1 MNQSGNRFIETKT
14 LKSHANSLNL
24 RFLDDAELEFYEQH
38 RLLLPSVRRNLPRD
52 YVVATTQQ
60 GLGLPVANQEDL
72 NPPEPLRKLSRAHAN
87 GLHPFE
93 AELSRNPL
101 LSTFEH
107 STFEPWNTDA
117 AVDVAVSEG
126 DTLRE
131 SLVERYYAPWHVHVV
146 ARLRW
151 NKFYYVHSRF
161 MRHIEPSH
169 QLWQRHRLPEDPE
182 RIRSLRGMAT
192 GFKVLERFRHSD
204 RIALDEAFD
213 RTPAGKP
220 LSDTAQRCLR
230 ATQARWARKALKMSE
245 MDEAGLFA
253 FLGELA
259 ALIDEYRSDER
270 LALADDAEQYVRDAI
285 RLAMHAYS
293 LDWREFL
300 AVVQDRAGVGLAA
313 TLRRLD
319 PVESAADAAQ
329 RKLTR
334 TVEQPHLVAIVSRR
348 GGAAGIADEVVEFCL
363 DHDLLEVLYSLQRSS
378 YTDADRRADRYPGFF
393 NRRLRPLALAG
404 EQVLQAILESRAGG
418 ELDTSEATTMPHY
431 RRNYSELIKIIGQD
445 SAWLPHFKTL
455 MSNGM
460 TSDKGGDL
468 DKRAVQLAEATRAI
482 GISPDEVIANT
493 LGAAVAARNLVSHR
507 YRFLETRIVNRLA
520 GPCAD
525 AVPLIWF
532 LARDKGFV

>member
-1 MNQSGNRFIETKT
+1 MNQSGNRFIETKA
-14 LKSHANSLNL
+14 LKTHANSLNL

-38 RLLLPSVRRNLPRD
+38 RLLLPSVRLNLPRD

-60 GLGLPVANQEDL
+60 GLGLPVANQQDL
-72 NPPEPLRKLSRAHAN
+72 NPPEPLRRLSRDHAN

-107 STFEPWNTDA
+107 SRFEPWNSDD

-126 DTLRE
+126 DTLRQ

-151 NKFYYVHSRF
+151 NKYYYVHSGF

-169 QLWQRHRLPEDPE
+169 QLWQWHRLPEDPG

-192 GFKVLERFRHSD
+192 GFEVLERFRYSD
-204 RIALDEAFD
+204 QIALNEAFD

-220 LSDTAQRCLR
+220 LSDAAQRCLR
-230 ATQARWARKALKMSE
+230 ATQARWARKALKMSG

-253 FLGELA
+253 FLRELA
-259 ALIDEYRSDER
+259 ALIDEYQRDER
-270 LALADDAEQYVRDAI
+270 LALADDAEEYLRDAL

-319 PVESAADAAQ
+319 PVESAADAA
-329 RKLTR
+329 RRELTR
-334 TVEQPHLVAIVSRR
+334 AVEQPHLVAIVSKR
-348 GGAAGIADEVVEFCL
+348 GGPAGIADEVVEFCL
-363 DHDLLEVLYSLQRSS
+363 DHDLLEVLYSLQRFS
-378 YTDADRRADRYPGFF
+378 YTDADRRADRYPGFL
-393 NRRLRPLALAG
+393 NRRLRPLALAS
-404 EQVLQAILESRAGG
+404 EQLLHGILESRANA
-418 ELDTSEATTMPHY
+418 ELDRSEGNTMPQY
-431 RRNYSELIKIIGQD
+431 GRKYSKLIEILGED
-445 SAWLPHFKTL
+445 ATWLPHFQRL
-455 MSNGM
+455 MSQGR
-460 TSDKGGDL
+460 TSDKGGEL
-468 DKRAVQLAEATRAI
+468 DHRAEQLAKAARATDT
-482 GISPDEVIANT
+482 SPDEAIANT

-507 YRFLETRIVNRLA
+507 HRFLSERVVKAVA
-520 GPCAD
+520 GPCVD
-525 AVPLIWF
+525 AIALIWV
-532 LARDKGFV
+532 LARDKRLV